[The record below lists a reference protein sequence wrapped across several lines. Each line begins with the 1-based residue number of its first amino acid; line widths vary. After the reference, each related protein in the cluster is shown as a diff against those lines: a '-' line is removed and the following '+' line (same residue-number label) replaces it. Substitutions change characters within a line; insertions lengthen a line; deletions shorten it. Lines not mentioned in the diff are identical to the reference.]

1 MRALWSGLSIQSKNS
16 VLIGGLV
23 LVVAA
28 TYSWAGYDWMRRT
41 VLATG
46 GERLRSVTDQLDSLL
61 QNNAKQLI
69 TLTRTTAAD
78 TAVRAFLRSPGTR
91 SRERATAALRRIADQ
106 TKQVAEVR
114 LWNTHR
120 QRVFNVVLNG
130 PGTGELADT
139 TVLLGASGPDS
150 GAIGRFRAVGDSVL
164 FPVAVLV
171 VERGRLL
178 GYMTE
183 WRRVNSTPRARD
195 QTNRLIG
202 SKSNLYMGNLAGDL
216 RSDLTRSDA
225 RPPGQVPK

>member
-41 VLATG
+41 VLATA

-91 SRERATAALRRIADQ
+91 SRERATAALRRIADH
-106 TKQVAEVR
+106 TKQVAAVR
-114 LWNTHR
+114 LWDAHR
-120 QRVFNVVLNG
+120 PRVFKVGPNG
-130 PGTGELADT
+130 PGAGELGDPT
-139 TVLLGASGPDS
+139 RTLVASGPDS
-150 GAIGRFRAVGDSVL
+150 
-164 FPVAVLV
+164 
-171 VERGRLL
+171 
-178 GYMTE
+178 
-183 WRRVNSTPRARD
+183 
-195 QTNRLIG
+195 
-202 SKSNLYMGNLAGDL
+202 
-216 RSDLTRSDA
+216 
-225 RPPGQVPK
+225 RPL

>member
-1 MRALWSGLSIQSKNS
+1 MRALWSGLSIQRKNS

-28 TYSWAGYDWMRRT
+28 TYSSAAYDGMRRT
-41 VLATG
+41 MLA
-46 GERLRSVTDQLDSLL
+46 
-61 QNNAKQLI
+61 
-69 TLTRTTAAD
+69 TAAD

-91 SRERATAALRRIADQ
+91 TRERATAALRRIADQ

-114 LWNTHR
+114 LWDAHR
-120 QRVFNVVLNG
+120 RRVFNVVLNG
-130 PGTGELADT
+130 PGAGELADT

-171 VERGRLL
+171 VDRGGGRLL

-202 SKSNLYMGNLAGDL
+202 S
-216 RSDLTRSDA
+216 
-225 RPPGQVPK
+225 

>member
-1 MRALWSGLSIQSKNS
+1 M
-16 VLIGGLV
+16 
-23 LVVAA
+23 
-28 TYSWAGYDWMRRT
+28 
-41 VLATG
+41 
-46 GERLRSVTDQLDSLL
+46 
-61 QNNAKQLI
+61 NNAKQLI

-91 SRERATAALRRIADQ
+91 SRERATAALRRIADR

-178 GYMTE
+178 GYIDRKST
-183 WRRVNSTPRARD
+183 RLNSSHQIISYAVFCLKKKNTIHTCRE
-195 QTNRLIG
+195 
-202 SKSNLYMGNLAGDL
+202 
-216 RSDLTRSDA
+216 
-225 RPPGQVPK
+225 